1 MLTNSKP
8 PSSNPLFIQP
18 CKSYW
23 ACFYL
28 SYDQPFSPLV
38 FPCTVVQSKTTTNP
52 FRNVMISLVDIL
64 HNHVGHLSKR

>member
-1 MLTNSKP
+1 MTFKP
-8 PSSNPLFIQP
+8 PSSIPLFIQP
-18 CKSYW
+18 CRSHW

-52 FRNVMISLVDIL
+52 FGML
-64 HNHVGHLSKR
+64 